1 MSLVIENEVDAV
13 FDFDYKELIEKV
25 TEACLDYVDC
35 PFEVMLEVTLTD
47 NEEIHRINQE
57 FRKIDRP
64 TDVLSFPMIEYE
76 RSGDFTFLESEDYTE
91 VTAGYFD
98 LDSGELTLG
107 DIVISVDK
115 VREQAKEYGHS
126 EQRELA
132 FLVAHSMFHLFGY
145 DHMEEEERK
154 EMEKMQREVLD
165 KLGIV
170 R

>member
-76 RSGDFTFLESEDYTE
+76 TPGDFTFLESEDYTE
-91 VTAGYFD
+91 VTA
-98 LDSGELTLG
+98 
-107 DIVISVDK
+107 
-115 VREQAKEYGHS
+115 
-126 EQRELA
+126 
-132 FLVAHSMFHLFGY
+132 
-145 DHMEEEERK
+145 
-154 EMEKMQREVLD
+154 
-165 KLGIV
+165 
-170 R
+170 

>member
-1 MSLVIENEVDAV
+1 MTIYFEDEAKIS
-13 FDFDYKELIEKV
+13 FDFDMEKQLEKLISFVCEHVKCPYEAEVSV
-25 TEACLDYVDC
+25 TMVDKAAIQNVNAT
-35 PFEVMLEVTLTD
+35 FR
-47 NEEIHRINQE
+47 EIDQ
-57 FRKIDRP
+57 P
-64 TDVLSFPMIEYE
+64 TDVLSFPMTEYDRPAAFE
-76 RSGDFTFLESEDYTE
+76 EPAFVNSCSFSPDT
-91 VTAGYFD
+91 
-98 LDSGELTLG
+98 GELLLG
-107 DIVISVDK
+107 DIVLCSEV

>member
-76 RSGDFTFLESEDYTE
+76 RPGDFTFLESEDYTE

-132 FLVAHSMFHLFGY
+132 FLVAHSM
-145 DHMEEEERK
+145 
-154 EMEKMQREVLD
+154 VPS
-165 KLGIV
+165 V
-170 R
+170 RLRSYGRGRTQGNGKDAA